1 VIIVVCTNLFGIEI
15 LSRLSTLFLVF
26 IFSPFVAQ
34 MYAIAFYKIPVHF
47 DALLWFPEWERI
59 QWSVLISTVVW
70 SFGGFDSVGSVAGN
84 VAGGRRT
91 FLLGVMGSF
100 PLALINY
107 FGPIMLDFI
116 IDPNIDNWTEGYFT
130 QVTYLAFG
138 PNSWLPIWLTL
149 ASAVS
154 NFAQCSSGLA
164 PVSWTVWAMARGEET
179 SLDYLPS
186 ILGWEWQR
194 KENGPIVPVSAIIF
208 TGFSMIFISIL
219 PYTTIIQFYL
229 LLRIT
234 NLLFE
239 YASLIW
245 LKVKEPDTPRPY
257 KVPGGILGA
266 ILLVTPTVI
275 ISGIS
280 IAVAKPQV
288 LQISGGCIG
297 GAILIALLKELYLY
311 IRNRIRTNKNPARN

>member
-1 VIIVVCTNLFGIEI
+1 
-15 LSRLSTLFLVF
+15 
-26 IFSPFVAQ
+26 

-47 DALLWFPEWERI
+47 DALLWFPAWDDI
-59 QWSVLISTVVW
+59 QWSILISTVVW

-91 FLLGVMGSF
+91 FLLGVCGSF

-107 FGPIMLDFI
+107 FCPIMLDFI
-116 IDPNIDNWTEGYFT
+116 IDPDIKNWREGYFT
-130 QVTYLAFG
+130 HITFAAFPSPWVG
-138 PNSWLPIWLTL
+138 IWLTI

-164 PVSWTVWAMARGEET
+164 PVSWTVWAMSRGEET

-194 KENGPIVPVSAIIF
+194 KENGPIVPVAAIIF
-208 TGFSMIFISIL
+208 TGCSIL
-219 PYTTIIQFYL
+219 LISALPYATIIQFYL

-239 YASLIW
+239 YGSLIW
-245 LKVKEPDTPRPY
+245 LRVKEPDTPRPY
-257 KVPGGILGA
+257 KVPGGLLGV

-288 LQISGGCIG
+288 LMISGGCIG
-297 GAILIALLKELYLY
+297 GAIAIALLKDLFLF
-311 IRNRIRTNKNPARN
+311 IRARYKNKYEIIDEEGLVIKQRK